1 MSLATT
7 TIDLLMATAIP
18 TQLEGVLSDLAEQE
32 AAVAS
37 QLAEIQAKQEAIKEV
52 MALFGDSASAP
63 TKAASVRKKTTK
75 APAKAKSSAK
85 AKSASKTKATKAKT
99 TKSTA
104 KSKTVKTPK
113 STQKGTRKK
122 KDGRAASW
130 QKYALPGV
138 NKKPMPESVQLI
150 LETQP
155 DKDFKI
161 AEVMSALF
169 KEDMPKSQ
177 YLKARNRISNI
188 LSGGVRNGEWFK
200 GERGA
205 YRLTAAK

>member
-1 MSLATT
+1 
-7 TIDLLMATAIP
+7 MATAIP

-32 AAVAS
+32 AAVSS

-52 MALFGDSASAP
+52 MALFGGSSAAP
-63 TKAASVRKKTTK
+63 AKAASASKKTAK
-75 APAKAKSSAK
+75 APAKAKASAK
-85 AKSASKTKATKAKT
+85 AKTASKTKAKT
-99 TKSTA
+99 TKAAT
-104 KSKTVKTPK
+104 KTKTVKTPK
-113 STQKGTRKK
+113 ATQKGTRKK

>member
-1 MSLATT
+1 SKV
-7 TIDLLMATAIP
+7 TA
-18 TQLEGVLSDLAEQE
+18 
-32 AAVAS
+32 
-37 QLAEIQAKQEAIKEV
+37 
-52 MALFGDSASAP
+52 
-63 TKAASVRKKTTK
+63 K
-75 APAKAKSSAK
+75 APAKAKATKAK
-85 AKSASKTKATKAKT
+85 ATATKTKATAKTKAKT
-99 TKSTA
+99 TKAAA
-104 KSKTVKTPK
+104 KTKTVKKP
-113 STQKGTRKK
+113 SATQKGTRKK

-138 NKKPMPESVQLI
+138 NKKPMPEAVLLI

-155 DKDFKI
+155 EKDFKI

-169 KEDMPKSQ
+169 KENMPKSQ

-188 LSGGVRNGEWFK
+188 LSGGVRNGEWYK